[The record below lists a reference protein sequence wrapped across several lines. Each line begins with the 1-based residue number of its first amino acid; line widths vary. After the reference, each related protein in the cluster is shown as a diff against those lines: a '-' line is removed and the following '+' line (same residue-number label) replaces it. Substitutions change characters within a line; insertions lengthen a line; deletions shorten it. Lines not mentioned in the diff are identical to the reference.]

1 MAKVRRIFSVGF
13 DGRFIGIFGAG
24 GGGGLVLRI
33 GERIDI
39 IDIILRGH
47 AAILTGA
54 PTATNAAKMKDNTK
68 RVRNKRRGI
77 RIYFVAGNTTK

>member
-1 MAKVRRIFSVGF
+1 M
-13 DGRFIGIFGAG
+13 
-24 GGGGLVLRI
+24 VLGI

-39 IDIILRGH
+39 IDIILSGL

-54 PTATNAAKMKDNTK
+54 PTATNAATMKDNTK

-77 RIYFVAGNTTK
+77 RIYFVAGKAS